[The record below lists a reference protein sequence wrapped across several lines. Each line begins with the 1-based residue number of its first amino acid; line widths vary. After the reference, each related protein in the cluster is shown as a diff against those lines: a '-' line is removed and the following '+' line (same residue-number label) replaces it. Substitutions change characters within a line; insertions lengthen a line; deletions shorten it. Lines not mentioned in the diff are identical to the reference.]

1 MPEPNKD
8 TKRFGVDLSGTHY
21 QYLLELTE
29 KEILE
34 KTNMWLASND
44 TREKAMLGNDNNSKR
59 VMQKMLLEF
68 KQKNGGLTREER
80 ELNKKNKVGVRYESR
95 RQALKA
101 INEEAKRLKENQD
114 LNNDQDL
121 DDVLNQLQA
130 NAPKIENVSKNEQ
143 QVLPHNPAQE
153 GNNIKNNVQPVKK
166 EQPAE
171 KAQVKE
177 KIKPDPYA
185 KEKKEI
191 ENLANGILKDL
202 KDLGIQ
208 GHDNQITD
216 VKELCI
222 NGDSSAKGFKDRLD
236 EFKED
241 LEGFKEALDDYS
253 DARKRNESDLG
264 SELLLGTYSI
274 GMSKT
279 ISKYQEWALN
289 RKIKDAKQ
297 KWQIYDP
304 SAEKNEKSVAPEQK
318 KSVKEKLKNF
328 WHKVDF
334 IGNYIKKNAEKRKSA
349 SLNNEAQNKEIEK
362 EGNVMGKEGDQRQLH
377 NQGEEKKQ
385 EQQDAKNLDEGKNI
399 EQKNEDLNQENINKE
414 VDQKEKNNVNN
425 ENQKEVVQEV
435 ENPKVENENNVQ
447 NENVQNVQDNQ
458 PEQQKDNVQKN
469 KPAEEVIQEN
479 PAVEA
484 PKVKVENENI
494 KPDKKAIQEA
504 VNNYEEKLNSNTELN
519 SVIAENKVLKGKS
532 EIDRSESLALT
543 ENFDALQEGET
554 AIRKAMPIKMEG
566 PSISVPDLIKDQMLL
581 NDGHMSPLQK
591 LTHYNNIIQMKDM
604 DGDKYSK
611 QLMDYRLK
619 VAEEA
624 GKEFDKK
631 HQDPTKLSF
640 LNKSANAIETVMC
653 AMSRNPLGI
662 GILLVAAL
670 NAPLLI
676 VGLLAFTAWKR
687 KRPNPAYQQAWKE
700 QTQRELAAKRQELA
714 NLYGRDPRELSDREV
729 TKALRADYVNQKVY
743 DALDAKLERD
753 AQKTVD
759 SATKKYAKA
768 ISKEAGEKFRSK
780 DLRDHAEKEL
790 MRKKHKGETLYSMPT
805 ARENRLK
812 QAINQYES
820 NKGMGGR
827 SM

>member
-44 TREKAMLGNDNNSKR
+44 TREKAILGNDDNSKR
-59 VMQKMLLEF
+59 VIQKILLEL
-68 KQKNGGLTREER
+68 KQKSDGLTREESS
-80 ELNKKNKVGVRYESR
+80 LNKKNTVSVRYQKR
-95 RQALKA
+95 RDALEA
-101 INEEAKRLKENQD
+101 VNEEAKLLKENKVQQNG
-114 LNNDQDL
+114 LDL
-121 DDVLNQLQA
+121 DDILDELGA
-130 NAPKIENVSKNEQ
+130 NVSKDVKKKQVQVPAQKKIENN
-143 QVLPHNPAQE
+143 A
-153 GNNIKNNVQPVKK
+153 
-166 EQPAE
+166 QPAE
-171 KAQVKE
+171 KAEPAEKAPVKE
-177 KIKPDPYA
+177 EVKPDPYA
-185 KEKKEI
+185 EEKREI
-191 ENLANGILKDL
+191 EALADGILKDL
-202 KDLGIQ
+202 GNHGI
-208 GHDNQITD
+208 HNYDKQITEA
-216 VKELCI
+216 KELCV
-222 NGDSSAKGFKDRLD
+222 NGDSSKDEFKDHLD

-241 LEGFKEALDDYS
+241 LENFKEALDDYS
-253 DARKRNESDLG
+253 EARKRNEPDLG

-274 GMSKT
+274 GISKK

-289 RKIKDAKQ
+289 SKIKDAKQ
-297 KWQIYDP
+297 KWQIDDP

-469 KPAEEVIQEN
+469 KPA
-479 PAVEA
+479 VEA

-494 KPDKKAIQEA
+494 KLDKKAIQEA
-504 VNNYEEKLNSNTELN
+504 VKNYEEKLNNNTELN
-519 SVIAENKVLKGKS
+519 SVIAESKVLKGKS

-543 ENFDALQEGET
+543 ENFGDLQEEET
-554 AIRKAMPIKMEG
+554 AMRKAMPMKQEG

-581 NDGHMSPLQK
+581 NDGYMSPLQK
-591 LTHYNNIIQMKDM
+591 WNHYNNIIQMKDM

-700 QTQRELAAKRQELA
+700 QTQRELAAKRQQLA
-714 NLYGRDPRELSDREV
+714 TLYGRDPSELSEREV
-729 TKALRADYVNQKVY
+729 TKALRSDYVNQKLY

-759 SATKKYAKA
+759 SATKKYAKT

-790 MRKKHKGETLYSMPT
+790 MRKKLGGNESYLTMKT

-812 QAINQYES
+812 EAINQHES
-820 NKGMGGR
+820 KKGMGGR
-827 SM
+827 SI

>member
-1 MPEPNKD
+1 MPKPEYVK
-8 TKRFGVDLSGTHY
+8 FGVDLEGTLSEGY
-21 QYLLELTE
+21 SQYSEKQLLEGLRSIDQNLKDITAEKLQRYFLDKKIGEGLSLSDDEVKLHENNKEEFVDCGFALAKFSLKAKGFLTQEDKAEEVKEGVKE
-29 KEILE
+29 KEVE
-34 KTNMWLASND
+34 RPGVEDGKTPKLYGID
-44 TREKAMLGNDNNSKR
+44 LKGTP
-59 VMQKMLLEF
+59 
-68 KQKNGGLTREER
+68 
-80 ELNKKNKVGVRYESR
+80 YESFTKESLAYLDER
-95 RQALKA
+95 FKSLKV
-101 INEEAKRLKENQD
+101 EEAAVKMYLISLKKAEDRTDIEKNVFQKFEQSNNQKLKENC
-114 LNNDQDL
+114 N
-121 DDVLNQLQA
+121 
-130 NAPKIENVSKNEQ
+130 KIIF
-143 QVLPHNPAQE
+143 P
-153 GNNIKNNVQPVKK
+153 NIKKLFRYAEAKNNRQKSNDDIKSLFENHQDDAVDDFDVEKFIEENDPNADPV
-166 EQPAE
+166 
-171 KAQVKE
+171 VKE
-177 KIKPDPYA
+177 
-185 KEKKEI
+185 
-191 ENLANGILKDL
+191 
-202 KDLGIQ
+202 
-208 GHDNQITD
+208 
-216 VKELCI
+216 
-222 NGDSSAKGFKDRLD
+222 
-236 EFKED
+236 
-241 LEGFKEALDDYS
+241 
-253 DARKRNESDLG
+253 
-264 SELLLGTYSI
+264 
-274 GMSKT
+274 
-279 ISKYQEWALN
+279 
-289 RKIKDAKQ
+289 
-297 KWQIYDP
+297 
-304 SAEKNEKSVAPEQK
+304 
-318 KSVKEKLKNF
+318 
-328 WHKVDF
+328 
-334 IGNYIKKNAEKRKSA
+334 
-349 SLNNEAQNKEIEK
+349 
-362 EGNVMGKEGDQRQLH
+362 
-377 NQGEEKKQ
+377 
-385 EQQDAKNLDEGKNI
+385 
-399 EQKNEDLNQENINKE
+399 
-414 VDQKEKNNVNN
+414 
-425 ENQKEVVQEV
+425 
-435 ENPKVENENNVQ
+435 
-447 NENVQNVQDNQ
+447 
-458 PEQQKDNVQKN
+458 
-469 KPAEEVIQEN
+469 
-479 PAVEA
+479 
-484 PKVKVENENI
+484 ENI
-494 KPDKKAIQEA
+494 KLDKKAIQEA
-504 VNNYEEKLNSNTELN
+504 VKNYEEKLNSNTELN

-812 QAINQYES
+812 EAINQHES
-820 NKGMGGR
+820 KKGMGGR
-827 SM
+827 SI

>member
-1 MPEPNKD
+1 MPSLYGINLEGTPYKNFTKESLEYAEKILKERKIEKGVVGIYIASMKDPKVRTESEKKMIQNLELNQNLKDNYKKYESKVKTVFKNVQSRNDRQIRKNQNNENLLEDYQIEEDTLNVGEFLEVNEPNVEANQPVND
-8 TKRFGVDLSGTHY
+8 VPVANDVR
-21 QYLLELTE
+21 QE
-29 KEILE
+29 KEAPV
-34 KTNMWLASND
+34 K
-44 TREKAMLGNDNNSKR
+44 
-59 VMQKMLLEF
+59 
-68 KQKNGGLTREER
+68 
-80 ELNKKNKVGVRYESR
+80 
-95 RQALKA
+95 
-101 INEEAKRLKENQD
+101 EEA
-114 LNNDQDL
+114 
-121 DDVLNQLQA
+121 
-130 NAPKIENVSKNEQ
+130 
-143 QVLPHNPAQE
+143 
-153 GNNIKNNVQPVKK
+153 
-166 EQPAE
+166 
-171 KAQVKE
+171 
-177 KIKPDPYA
+177 KPDPYA
-185 KEKKEI
+185 AEKKEI
-191 ENLANGILKDL
+191 EALADGILKDL
-202 KDLGIQ
+202 GDRGI
-208 GHDNQITD
+208 HSYDRQITEA
-216 VKELCI
+216 KELCV
-222 NGDSSAKGFKDRLD
+222 NGDSSRKGFKDRLD
-236 EFKED
+236 TFKKGLQDYKET
-241 LEGFKEALDDYS
+241 LEGFEFGD
-253 DARKRNESDLG
+253 
-264 SELLLGTYSI
+264 ELLLDGNSSKL
-274 GMSKT
+274 SKT
-279 ISKYQEWALN
+279 ISEYQEWALN
-289 RKIKDAKQ
+289 SKAREAKDQ
-297 KWQIYDP
+297 WQIKSSWSEEDQKAFENAQKESIIRKNNNIWNKINFLKYFKKKNTENQKEE
-304 SAEKNEKSVAPEQK
+304 SLKNEVKDNKMGEEND
-318 KSVKEKLKNF
+318 VKEK
-328 WHKVDF
+328 
-334 IGNYIKKNAEKRKSA
+334 
-349 SLNNEAQNKEIEK
+349 
-362 EGNVMGKEGDQRQLH
+362 
-377 NQGEEKKQ
+377 EEK
-385 EQQDAKNLDEGKNI
+385 
-399 EQKNEDLNQENINKE
+399 
-414 VDQKEKNNVNN
+414 
-425 ENQKEVVQEV
+425 KEVVQEQLQNDQRPEKV
-435 ENPKVENENNVQ
+435 ENKQPQVQQVNEQPKVEEAQKENKDLNNKNEPPVEENKNLDAQNNQNQQEPPKEKEADQKDKEPNQLNVQ
-447 NENVQNVQDNQ
+447 NENVQNIQNDQNL
-458 PEQQKDNVQKN
+458 DKN
-469 KPAEEVIQEN
+469 KNNEQKAADAVKNEKEIQKLVG
-479 PAVEA
+479 A
-484 PKVKVENENI
+484 
-494 KPDKKAIQEA
+494 
-504 VNNYEEKLNSNTELN
+504 YEEQLSNATEVN
-519 SVIAENKVLKGKS
+519 SVIAANKILKNQP
-532 EIDRSESLALT
+532 ELNRSESLALT

-714 NLYGRDPRELSDREV
+714 TLYGRDPRELSDREV
-729 TKALRADYVNQKVY
+729 MKALRSDYVQQKVY

>member
-80 ELNKKNKVGVRYESR
+80 ELNKKNTVGVRYESR
-95 RQALKA
+95 RQALKV

-253 DARKRNESDLG
+253 DARKLNESDLG

-289 RKIKDAKQ
+289 SKIKDAKQ

-435 ENPKVENENNVQ
+435 ENPKV
-447 NENVQNVQDNQ
+447 
-458 PEQQKDNVQKN
+458 K
-469 KPAEEVIQEN
+469 
-479 PAVEA
+479 
-484 PKVKVENENI
+484 NENI

-504 VNNYEEKLNSNTELN
+504 VKNYEEKLNSNTELN

-566 PSISVPDLIKDQMLL
+566 PSISVPDLIKNQMLL

-729 TKALRADYVNQKVY
+729 TKALRADYVKQKVY

>member
-1 MPEPNKD
+1 MPSLYGINLEGTPYKNFTKESLEYAEKILKERKIEKGVVGIYIASMKDPKVRTESEKKMIQNLELNQNLKDNYKKYESKVKTVFKNVQSRNDRQIRKNQNNENLLEDYQIEEDTLNVGEFLEVNEPNVEANQPVND
-8 TKRFGVDLSGTHY
+8 VPVANDVR
-21 QYLLELTE
+21 QE
-29 KEILE
+29 KEAPV
-34 KTNMWLASND
+34 K
-44 TREKAMLGNDNNSKR
+44 
-59 VMQKMLLEF
+59 
-68 KQKNGGLTREER
+68 
-80 ELNKKNKVGVRYESR
+80 
-95 RQALKA
+95 
-101 INEEAKRLKENQD
+101 EEA
-114 LNNDQDL
+114 
-121 DDVLNQLQA
+121 
-130 NAPKIENVSKNEQ
+130 
-143 QVLPHNPAQE
+143 
-153 GNNIKNNVQPVKK
+153 
-166 EQPAE
+166 
-171 KAQVKE
+171 
-177 KIKPDPYA
+177 KPDPYA
-185 KEKKEI
+185 AEKKEI
-191 ENLANGILKDL
+191 EALADGILKDL
-202 KDLGIQ
+202 GDRGI
-208 GHDNQITD
+208 HSYDKQITEA
-216 VKELCI
+216 KELCV
-222 NGDSSAKGFKDRLD
+222 NGDSSRKEFKDRLD
-236 EFKED
+236 TFKKGLQDYKET
-241 LEGFKEALDDYS
+241 LEGFEFGD
-253 DARKRNESDLG
+253 
-264 SELLLGTYSI
+264 ELLLDGNSSKL
-274 GMSKT
+274 SKT
-279 ISKYQEWALN
+279 ISEYQEWALN
-289 RKIKDAKQ
+289 SKAREAKDQ
-297 KWQIYDP
+297 WQIKSSWSEEDQKAFENAQKESIIRKNNNIWNKINFLKYFKKKNTENQKEE
-304 SAEKNEKSVAPEQK
+304 SLKNEVKDNKMGEEND
-318 KSVKEKLKNF
+318 VKEK
-328 WHKVDF
+328 
-334 IGNYIKKNAEKRKSA
+334 
-349 SLNNEAQNKEIEK
+349 
-362 EGNVMGKEGDQRQLH
+362 
-377 NQGEEKKQ
+377 EEK
-385 EQQDAKNLDEGKNI
+385 
-399 EQKNEDLNQENINKE
+399 
-414 VDQKEKNNVNN
+414 
-425 ENQKEVVQEV
+425 KEVVQEQLQNDQRPEKV
-435 ENPKVENENNVQ
+435 ENKQPQVQQVNEQPKVEEAQKENKDLNNKNEPPVEENKNLDAQNNQNQQEPPKEKEADQKDKEPNQLNVQ
-447 NENVQNVQDNQ
+447 NENVQNIQNDQNL
-458 PEQQKDNVQKN
+458 DKN
-469 KPAEEVIQEN
+469 KNNEQKAADAVKNEKEIQKLVG
-479 PAVEA
+479 A
-484 PKVKVENENI
+484 
-494 KPDKKAIQEA
+494 
-504 VNNYEEKLNSNTELN
+504 YEEQLSNATEVN
-519 SVIAENKVLKGKS
+519 SVIAANKILKNQP
-532 EIDRSESLALT
+532 ELNRSESLALT

-812 QAINQYES
+812 EAINQHES
-820 NKGMGGR
+820 KKGMGGR
-827 SM
+827 SI